1 MAALPLIVLA
11 AIGAL
16 VAAVLA
22 AANAVRSRRHPARSV
37 LQAALLHERT
47 TSVVAGIIALGL
59 IAYVVSPAGLPHLT
73 GVTATPGLLVALSP
87 LVAVAMLLVVRVI
100 GELAWPRPRGAVRT
114 APLARRTVRGL
125 GEWRLSLYLSTAAL
139 TAVALVAFGTTAG
152 EGGRRVD
159 APTLLTPDG
168 WTTGWSGPYPGWPYA
183 GPLLVMLA
191 VVTLGVL
198 GVLRLIARRGV
209 VSGATAPEDDSLR
222 RLGAAHVLAGA
233 QLLVGLGAAAV
244 MLTAAVAL
252 YGADRTGAAALVFG
266 VGSAIGI
273 TSVVA
278 GLSVLV
284 RTALPAT
291 PAVGA
296 APIRNRA

>member
-1 MAALPLIVLA
+1 M
-11 AIGAL
+11 IG
-16 VAAVLA
+16 
-22 AANAVRSRRHPARSV
+22 SV
-37 LQAALLHERT
+37 LG
-47 TSVVAGIIALGL
+47 SVLGSPIGSALGSAL
-59 IAYVVSPAGLPHLT
+59 DSP
-73 GVTATPGLLVALSP
+73 
-87 LVAVAMLLVVRVI
+87 I
-100 GELAWPRPRGAVRT
+100 G
-114 APLARRTVRGL
+114 
-125 GEWRLSLYLSTAAL
+125 S
-139 TAVALVAFGTTAG
+139 AFGATAG

>member
-87 LVAVAMLLVVRVI
+87 LVAAAMLLVVRVI

-139 TAVALVAFGTTAG
+139 TAVALVAFGATAG